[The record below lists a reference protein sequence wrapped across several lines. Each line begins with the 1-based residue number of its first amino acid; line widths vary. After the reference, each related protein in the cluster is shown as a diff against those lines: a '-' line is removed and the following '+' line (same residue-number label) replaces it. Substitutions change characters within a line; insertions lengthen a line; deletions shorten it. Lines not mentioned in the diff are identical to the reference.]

1 VQFLKKKRH
10 FQQLGLGNGSMNGAM
25 NPTRCWE
32 RCKLFGHPKVY
43 SDEDSD
49 LVQVAELLE
58 ARRSTMAR
66 TPDSLQGD
74 AALTLADMPK
84 IIQMLEKQNRLD
96 NQKMLNTTAQTQ
108 HQTKQQQQQQ
118 SGLGDIVLHA
128 LNDDVELE
136 TSDGL
141 EAAIVI

>member
-1 VQFLKKKRH
+1 MQEL
-10 FQQLGLGNGSMNGAM
+10 
-25 NPTRCWE
+25 NPNRCWS

-43 SDEDSD
+43 SDEDSE
-49 LVQVAELLE
+49 LVQVAELLA
-58 ARRSTMAR
+58 ARRSTMQR

-84 IIQMLEKQNRLD
+84 IIQMLGQQIRLE
-96 NQKMLNTTAQTQ
+96 NQKMLNTVAQTQ
-108 HQTKQQQQQQ
+108 HQTKQQQQQQQQ